1 MTEIKA
7 LAIVLRTGKYRL
19 LATGLCAM
27 LLVVYLFTLPAVYTG
42 GVVGLISLKYLTA
55 ELALFSIALA
65 LFLSLTLTLNI
76 HAFRASSKSRS
87 RGAGVSSGAI
97 LASLLPSGVCC
108 TSLVPSLLAILGA
121 STPQIFGMTGR
132 IQGFVASNETAFLA
146 FALVLVLFSFHLA
159 AKASVRSCPAARAST
174 SDHDPEHETVLS

>member
-19 LATGLCAM
+19 LAAGLCAM

-76 HAFRASSKSRS
+76 HAFRASARS

-159 AKASVRSCPAARAST
+159 AKASVRSCPAARASK
-174 SDHDPEHETVLS
+174 SSHDPEHEETVLS